1 MKKYISVL
9 FLGAS
14 LTALTACNDFLDREP
29 ESSVTPAS
37 YFSSVEDLAAY
48 SINRYASNFTAISP
62 GSYGIGPFAYDNATD
77 NQAATGYSTRWV
89 PGEWQTGSG
98 SWDFTEIRNCNY
110 FFEIGR
116 AHV

>member
-48 SINRYASNFTAISP
+48 SINRYASNFTAIS
-62 GSYGIGPFAYDNATD
+62 A
-77 NQAATGYSTRWV
+77 
-89 PGEWQTGSG
+89 
-98 SWDFTEIRNCNY
+98 
-110 FFEIGR
+110 
-116 AHV
+116 